1 MQKNMADVS
10 ELKNDIKKYL
20 SSAGYVEISRIHDD
34 TLLFNDE
41 IIDSIG
47 FVHLVVFLEDR
58 YRIKTADK
66 DLVEENFETVN
77 AIVKFVLQKQE
88 NNPLHWKR
96 PESGLV

>member
-1 MQKNMADVS
+1 MQNNNVKVPD
-10 ELKNDIKKYL
+10 LKNDIKQYL
-20 SSAGYVEISRIHDD
+20 ASTGYIEISRINDD
-34 TLLFNDE
+34 TLLFNEE

-58 YRIKTADK
+58 FRIKTVDK

-88 NNPLHWKR
+88 NNPLH
-96 PESGLV
+96 